1 MSGFLFVGTA
11 GNVSA
16 KTIHSMSTA
25 ALGKHTNDEILRSL
39 SCALRIRP
47 LRSLYLFL
55 DPSMTLTPA
64 HLTEIRHIVRS
75 CGQQAKTL
83 SVQNYEIFQKEPG
96 DFVTT
101 VDQLLDRQLSEFFSN
116 LFPDDGIITEENA
129 ASRKRYQAGYPR
141 LWCIDPLDG
150 TQDFIHGDPDYA
162 VMVGLL
168 ENQSAI
174 AGWIYAP
181 EIDALYYGGKELGI
195 WQTLGDNAPEVCP
208 IPKARSN
215 SYRVIIGD
223 KDFRNTADTISASI
237 PEIDFLRS
245 PGSFGL
251 KVMNVVL
258 GKAEVYLYLN
268 RRVKLWDTVAP
279 IAIAQTAGLI
289 CRDLEGKPIQF
300 TPEVLDLESL
310 AHQQAIVIGQ
320 PDAVENLLPQLKAIL
335 DPQLSL

>member
-1 MSGFLFVGTA
+1 
-11 GNVSA
+11 
-16 KTIHSMSTA
+16 
-25 ALGKHTNDEILRSL
+25 
-39 SCALRIRP
+39 
-47 LRSLYLFL
+47 
-55 DPSMTLTPA
+55 MTLTPA
-64 HLTEIRHIVRS
+64 QLTQIRQIVRS

-83 SVQNYEIFQKEPG
+83 SAQKYEIFQKEPG

-101 VDQLLDRQLSEFFSN
+101 VDQTLDRQLSEFFTA

-129 ASRKRYQAGYPR
+129 ASRKSYRADYAR

-162 VMVGLL
+162 VLVGLL
-168 ENQSAI
+168 ENQRAI

-181 EIDALYYGGKELGI
+181 EQDVLYYGGKELGI
-195 WQTLGDNAPEVCP
+195 WQVSGDAAPELCI
-208 IPKARSN
+208 IPQTRPN
-215 SYRVIIGD
+215 SYRVVIGD
-223 KDFRNTADTISASI
+223 KDFRNTADQISASI
-237 PEIDFLRS
+237 PEIEFLRS

-268 RRVKLWDTVAP
+268 RRVKVWDTVAP
-279 IAIAQTAGLI
+279 IAIAEVAGLT
-289 CRDLEGKPIQF
+289 CRDLEGNPIEF

-320 PDAVENLLPQLKAIL
+320 ADAVEMLLPRLRAVL
-335 DPQLSL
+335 DPQLSM

>member
-1 MSGFLFVGTA
+1 M
-11 GNVSA
+11 
-16 KTIHSMSTA
+16 I
-25 ALGKHTNDEILRSL
+25 
-39 SCALRIRP
+39 
-47 LRSLYLFL
+47 
-55 DPSMTLTPA
+55 LTPD
-64 HLTEIRHIVRS
+64 HLTKIRQIVRS

-83 SVQNYEIFQKEPG
+83 SAQNYEIFQKEPG

-101 VDQLLDRQLSEFFSN
+101 VDQTLDRQLSEFFST
-116 LFPDDGIITEENA
+116 LFPTDGIITEENA
-129 ASRKRYQAGYPR
+129 ASRKRYQADYSR

-162 VMVGLL
+162 VLVGLL
-168 ENQSAI
+168 ENRCAI

-181 EIDALYYGGKELGI
+181 EQDALYYGGKELGL
-195 WQTLGDNAPEVCP
+195 WQAIGDEAPEICS
-208 IPKARSN
+208 IPAARVN

-223 KDFRNTADTISASI
+223 KDFKNTADKISASI
-237 PEIDFLRS
+237 PEIEFLRS

-279 IAIAQTAGLI
+279 IAIAEAAGLI
-289 CRDLEGKPIQF
+289 CRDLEGNPIQF

-320 PDAVENLLPQLKAIL
+320 SSAVEALLPRLKPIV
-335 DPQLSL
+335 DPGLSL

>member
-1 MSGFLFVGTA
+1 M
-11 GNVSA
+11 
-16 KTIHSMSTA
+16 I
-25 ALGKHTNDEILRSL
+25 
-39 SCALRIRP
+39 
-47 LRSLYLFL
+47 
-55 DPSMTLTPA
+55 LTPA

-101 VDQLLDRQLSEFFSN
+101 VDQTLDRQLSEFFAN
-116 LFPDDGIITEENA
+116 LFPDDGVITEENA
-129 ASRKRYQAGYPR
+129 ASRKHYQVDYPR
-141 LWCIDPLDG
+141 FWCIDPLDG

-168 ENQSAI
+168 ENQIPI

-181 EIDALYYGGKELGI
+181 EKDALYYGGKALGV
-195 WQTLGDNAPEVCP
+195 WQALGDGAPELCE
-208 IPKARSN
+208 IPAARVN
-215 SYRVIIGD
+215 SFRVIIGD
-223 KDFRNTADTISASI
+223 KDFKNTAAKISASI

-268 RRVKLWDTVAP
+268 RRVKLWDTVSP
-279 IAIAQTAGLI
+279 IAIAQAAGLM
-289 CRDLEGKPIQF
+289 CCDLEGNQIQF

-310 AHQQAIVIGQ
+310 AHRQAIVIGQ
-320 PDAVENLLPQLKAIL
+320 ADVVEALLPRLRAVL

>member
-1 MSGFLFVGTA
+1 M
-11 GNVSA
+11 
-16 KTIHSMSTA
+16 I
-25 ALGKHTNDEILRSL
+25 
-39 SCALRIRP
+39 
-47 LRSLYLFL
+47 
-55 DPSMTLTPA
+55 LTPA

-83 SVQNYEIFQKEPG
+83 SAQHYEIFQKEPG

-101 VDQLLDRQLSEFFSN
+101 VDQTLDRQLSEFFAN
-116 LFPDDGIITEENA
+116 LFPNDGIITEENA
-129 ASRKRYQAGYPR
+129 ASRKRYHAGFDR

-162 VMVGLL
+162 VLVGLL
-168 ENQSAI
+168 ENQSPI
-174 AGWIYAP
+174 AGWVYAP
-181 EIDALYYGGKELGI
+181 EQDALYYGGK
-195 WQTLGDNAPEVCP
+195 TLGVWQALGDELPEVCE
-208 IPKARSN
+208 IPEARRN

-223 KDFRNTADTISASI
+223 KDFRNTADKISASI
-237 PEIDFLRS
+237 PEIELLRS

-258 GKAEVYLYLN
+258 GKAELYLYLN

-279 IAIAQTAGLI
+279 IAIAQAAGLV
-289 CRDLEGKPIQF
+289 CRDLEGSPIQF

-320 PDAVENLLPQLKAIL
+320 PEAIETLLPRLRAIL